1 MNRSLYRGL
10 FAVMVLCAA
19 EAAPALAEEHF
30 FEVRAKK
37 FEYAPNVIRVNRG
50 DQVRIRLL
58 SEDVTHGL
66 YIDGYGLNVVANP
79 GEDGSLTFTA
89 DRTGRFIF
97 RCSVTC
103 GEFHPYMIGHLKVEP
118 NTPFIF
124 YVAILL
130 AAGAGT
136 LGIVALRSRR
146 ETANE

>member
-1 MNRSLYRGL
+1 MTRSFLCGL
-10 FAVMVLCAA
+10 FAVTVLCAA
-19 EAAPALAEEHF
+19 EAAPARGEEHF
-30 FEVRAKK
+30 FEIRAKR
-37 FEYAPNVIRVNRG
+37 FEYTPNVIRVNRG

-58 SEDVTHGL
+58 SQDVTHGM
-66 YIDGYGLNVVANP
+66 YIDGYGLNVTAYP
-79 GEDGSLTFTA
+79 GEDGSLAFTA

-130 AAGAGT
+130 AVGAGT

-146 ETANE
+146 ETPNE